1 MSIAVDAKH
10 TEQDIPEGLAEL
22 LRTLTTASTL
32 RTYSFHNLKDLHAF
46 QMAITGFYVKFDG

>member
-1 MSIAVDAKH
+1 MNIAVDAKR
-10 TEQDIPEGLAEL
+10 TEQDIPEALAEL

>member
-1 MSIAVDAKH
+1 MSIAVDVNR
-10 TEQDIPEGLAEL
+10 TEQDIPEALAAL

>member
-1 MSIAVDAKH
+1 MNIAVDAKR

-22 LRTLTTASTL
+22 LRTLATASTL
-32 RTYSFHNLKDLHAF
+32 RTYSFHDLKDLHTF